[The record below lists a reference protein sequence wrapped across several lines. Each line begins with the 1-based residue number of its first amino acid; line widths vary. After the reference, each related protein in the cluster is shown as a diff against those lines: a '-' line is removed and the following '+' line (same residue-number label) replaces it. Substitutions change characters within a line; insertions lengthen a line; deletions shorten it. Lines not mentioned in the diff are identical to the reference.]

1 MNGSEGSGSSSEPVW
16 TGELDVYIRKNHNF
30 FYSITRL
37 IDGDGRMS
45 ARDSEVCLSSSR
57 NMTLAI
63 STFQELKGSKCL
75 R

>member
-1 MNGSEGSGSSSEPVW
+1 VNGSEGSGSSSERVR
-16 TGELDVYIRKNHNF
+16 TGELDAYIRKNHHF